1 MDAPFL
7 EIRNVTKLFA
17 KVVANRHVSFS
28 IGSGEVVA
36 LLGENGAGKS
46 TIMKILYGLYRADSG
61 EILINGRKQKIDSP
75 KDAMALGIS
84 MIQQHFSLV
93 GVHSAAE
100 NIILG
105 NVKGIIDRRGCER
118 RIQDLARAYG
128 FDMNPSAPVRDLPV
142 GAQQKV
148 EILKALF
155 QNAKLLIMDEPTAVL
170 TPQEAASLMD
180 FVRRYAAAGNSAIFI
195 THKLREVMEVADRI
209 IVMRDGDVVGD
220 VPRAGTDEKRLS
232 TMMIG
237 RELPPL
243 PGRTRSPA
251 ACWGNAPPGPRRGAG
266 PTRRRAAEGSLFLHP
281 RGGNPRDRR
290 GFR

>member
-61 EILINGRKQKIDSP
+61 EILINGGKQKIDSP

-105 NVKGIIDRRGCER
+105 NVKGIID
-118 RIQDLARAYG
+118 
-128 FDMNPSAPVRDLPV
+128 
-142 GAQQKV
+142 
-148 EILKALF
+148 
-155 QNAKLLIMDEPTAVL
+155 
-170 TPQEAASLMD
+170 
-180 FVRRYAAAGNSAIFI
+180 
-195 THKLREVMEVADRI
+195 
-209 IVMRDGDVVGD
+209 
-220 VPRAGTDEKRLS
+220 
-232 TMMIG
+232 
-237 RELPPL
+237 
-243 PGRTRSPA
+243 
-251 ACWGNAPPGPRRGAG
+251 
-266 PTRRRAAEGSLFLHP
+266 
-281 RGGNPRDRR
+281 
-290 GFR
+290 